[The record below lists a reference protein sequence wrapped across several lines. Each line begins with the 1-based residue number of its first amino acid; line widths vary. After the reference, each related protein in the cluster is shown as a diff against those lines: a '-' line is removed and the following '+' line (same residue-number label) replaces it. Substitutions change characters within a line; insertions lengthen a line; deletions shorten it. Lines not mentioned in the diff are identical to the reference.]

1 MKKVYSL
8 LTLLMLAILSFNT
21 SASKTVTIYCS
32 FVDAIEVR
40 DGSADGTKLPVEANP
55 ATVTFES
62 DALYIGLTDDS
73 KLLSGVVYTCP
84 QGYMQQA
91 TITGNSCIIPLADMH
106 PDDVKINI
114 DIVTPKIVK
123 LNVPDPTLITAK
135 TYSNDT
141 NSFDLVEGVN
151 DIKLGQYTNLY
162 VEVKDP
168 ANWKLTKFYRVSDN
182 REYTITQYRS
192 CEVNGYEINAGDE
205 FSYTLVPASEF
216 KAPTFT
222 LTVDHP
228 ELAEGI
234 TVDYNTIKGLEA
246 NVPYKYEMSSLT
258 ASLQINPKYGVD
270 IYQVTQNGDVVP
282 PYYDSYNFTVN
293 ADDNIVVTFD
303 FPEVYS
309 NVTITSEPAEN
320 IDFVS
325 GVKIGGVSVE
335 NWKET
340 FPGQVGKTME
350 LTFNTDY
357 YKYVGITVN
366 DAPLSDYYGYGP
378 AKVKVTAEDMNIVVT
393 SEKYPVS
400 TATLHVDLP
409 ESIELQPNLISTP
422 LVAGENTIE
431 FTEVSSYLNI
441 MAKSGYMLNKVS
453 TVIGEDVT
461 EQPVYSGRCSI
472 SLVEGMIIFVESHAI
487 VKDQHAVIY
496 STHSSKDELFE
507 RFQFMNRFDYT
518 EYDLEAGYNH
528 FDFAQIFN
536 PFALS
541 AMDETHNA
549 IEPSSVYINGEKQAY
564 YYGWEFS
571 LNDGDVVKMFFGID
585 PATYTATFNV
595 ADGCEIEVVKDL
607 IVPVEDLT
615 AGVTDFEGTAIQLKN
630 ANAEKSIEVYVAAA
644 EAPAAEGDDTP
655 AGDKLEADENGYYN
669 VTLDGSKTI
678 TVSLAKQDGV
688 ESVNAAAVAESRD
701 VYTLTGILLISNATD
716 AQLKA
721 LPAGIYVV
729 GGRKLVI
736 R

>member
-8 LTLLMLAILSFNT
+8 LTLLMLALVSFNA

-40 DGSADGTKLPVEANP
+40 DGSADGTKLAVESNP

-84 QGYMQQA
+84 QNYMQQA

-106 PDDVKINI
+106 PDDVTINI

-135 TYSNDT
+135 TSGNDT
-141 NSFDLVEGVN
+141 NSFDLKEGAN

-168 ANWKLTKFYRVSDN
+168 ATWKLTKFYRINDN

-192 CEVNGYEINAGDE
+192 CEIYGYEIYAGDE

-216 KAPTFT
+216 QAPTFT

-228 ELAEGI
+228 DMADI
-234 TVDYNTIKGLEA
+234 TVNYQAINGLVA
-246 NVPYKYEMSSLT
+246 NEPYAYEMSSET
-258 ASLQINPKYGVD
+258 ANLQIYPHDGVD
-270 IYQVTQNGDVVP
+270 VYQVTKNGDVVSP
-282 PYYDSYNFTVN
+282 SYGSSYDITVAN
-293 ADDNIVVTFD
+293 DDNIVVTFD

-357 YKYVGITVN
+357 YKYVDIKVN
-366 DAPLSDYYGYGP
+366 DAPLSGYYGYGP

-409 ESIELQPNLISTP
+409 ESIELQPNLIPTP
-422 LVAGENTIE
+422 LTAGENTIE
-431 FTEVSSYLNI
+431 FTEVSSSLRI
-441 MAKSGYMLNKVS
+441 MAKSGYILDKVS

-461 EQPVYSGRCSI
+461 EEQIYSGTCYI
-472 SLVEGMIIFVESHAI
+472 NLVEGMIIYVESHAI

-496 STHSSKDELFE
+496 STHSSKNELFDY
-507 RFQFMNRFDYT
+507 FQFSNRFDYT
-518 EYDLEAGYNH
+518 VYDLEAGYNH
-528 FDFAQIFN
+528 LDFAEIFN

-541 AMDETHNA
+541 AKDAQNKD
-549 IEPSSVYINGEKQAY
+549 INPSSVYINGEKQPY
-564 YYGWEFS
+564 YYGWEFN
-571 LNDGDVVKMFFGID
+571 LKDGDVLKMFFFID

-615 AGVTDFEGTAIQLKN
+615 AGVTDFEGTAIQIKN

-644 EAPAAEGDDTP
+644 EAAAAEGDDTP
-655 AGDKLEADENGYYN
+655 AGDKLEADENGCYN